1 MIPAFAKGV
10 LSMGRPDFIE
20 MLKDPGLEIFSI
32 PQGRDNFAY
41 ILREPGIDQVALV
54 DAMEAKS
61 IKILRASG
69 LEPRANFEYSSP
81 LRSCRC
87 Q

>member
-1 MIPAFAKGV
+1 
-10 LSMGRPDFIE
+10 MGRPDFIE

-61 IKILRASG
+61 IKKFLEHRGWSLELILNTHHHYDHVG
-69 LEPRANFEYSSP
+69 ANKFF
-81 LRSCRC
+81 
-87 Q
+87 